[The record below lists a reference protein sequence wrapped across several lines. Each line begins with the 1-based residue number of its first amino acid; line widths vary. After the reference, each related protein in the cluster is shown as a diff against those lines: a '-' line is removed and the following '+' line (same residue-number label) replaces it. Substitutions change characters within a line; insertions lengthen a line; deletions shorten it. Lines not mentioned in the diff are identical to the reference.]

1 MDKNISEHNSS
12 SLPEVRISGSAD
24 IEKEERKEQ
33 EKKNDDDKYI
43 IKFKDPYK
51 FEDMEPVKQ
60 VDLRGLEDLKAS
72 DMIQVQR
79 IMEKSGSINILPEMS
94 LEYACLFA
102 AKATDYPV
110 EFFQGFPPKQGTRLK
125 NIVTNFLYGED

>member
-1 MDKNISEHNSS
+1 MDKNISEHNSNIMDIK
-12 SLPEVRISGSAD
+12 ISGSAD
-24 IEKEERKEQ
+24 IEKEERRKE
-33 EKKNDDDKYI
+33 KNEDDKYI
-43 IKFKDPYK
+43 VKFNKPYK